1 MQGGAAVSSPH
12 DQGLDTVAPLRS
24 SDIIPVVEFSARQ
37 RIALT
42 LAIVALYLAISPLN
56 LELRIWLR
64 DRVIRGM
71 PYWLDKMTTMCALS
85 VAVWGTI
92 GGLLLGRS
100 GLSLRSPVRPRE
112 AWLVAIG
119 SGIALVAL
127 GAGAFALHGRL
138 EWGPHIDW
146 PGIAADVVSN
156 FWEEL
161 IGRGAILGLLLL
173 VLGRDRTTLAMVLS
187 GALFC
192 RGHLYHPPAML
203 LLTFLVGTFWS
214 WTTVRYRSL
223 WPGYVSHTVVDIV
236 GGSLLK

>member
-1 MQGGAAVSSPH
+1 MQGGAAVPSPH
-12 DQGLDTVAPLRS
+12 GQHPNTLAPARS
-24 SDIIPVVEFSARQ
+24 STIIPIAELSARQ

-42 LAIVALYLAISPLN
+42 LAIVALYLSVNPLN
-56 LELRIWLR
+56 LEFRIWLR

-85 VAVWGTI
+85 VTVWGTI
-92 GGLLLGRS
+92 GWLLLGRS
-100 GLSLRSPVRPRE
+100 GLSLRSPARPRE

-138 EWGPHIDW
+138 EWGPHLDW

-161 IGRGAILGLLLL
+161 IGRGAILGLLLV
-173 VLGRDRTTLAMVLS
+173 VLGRNWTRLAMVLS

-203 LLTFLVGTFWS
+203 LLTFVVGTFWS
-214 WTTVRYRSL
+214 WMTVRYRSL
-223 WPGYVSHTVVDIV
+223 WPAYVSHDVVDIV